1 MVRNLKSTLPDEAG
15 EDDESEIQKLDE
27 VPHQEKNSKELLKS
41 DKIMTDSVLDVIDES
56 MLFMM
61 SEKYSLISDIDSLID
76 LADDR
81 S

>member
-1 MVRNLKSTLPDEAG
+1 
-15 EDDESEIQKLDE
+15 
-27 VPHQEKNSKELLKS
+27 
-41 DKIMTDSVLDVIDES
+41 MTDSVLDVIDES

>member
-1 MVRNLKSTLPDEAG
+1 
-15 EDDESEIQKLDE
+15 
-27 VPHQEKNSKELLKS
+27 
-41 DKIMTDSVLDVIDES
+41 MTDSVLDIIDES